1 VTVWQPDAMPPWRA
15 RQWRRV
21 LLTCALGSALLTPGV
36 VVAQEPAPAPVLDWQ
51 TGAGKSYWIPALEIG
66 GFVFGLNQFDRAFL
80 GPKRDYDT
88 DAHSVWKNLRSE
100 PVYDKD
106 PFSVNQI
113 GHPYQGGT
121 YYGFARSAGL
131 GYWQSLLYSIGG
143 SFLWETYGE
152 TTPPSINDHI
162 STGIGGSF
170 VGEAM
175 FRMASLLLEG
185 GGDAPGFWRELGAAV
200 ISPPAGVNRLV
211 FGDRFKPI
219 FPSRDPEIFVRLRF
233 GATLTT
239 DVTNEA
245 LPSDTKRQE
254 GSADYSITYG
264 LPGKPGYRYSRPFD
278 YFHFEFTAVPNA
290 STVGNA
296 IENVAIRGLLVGA
309 SYEWGDDY
317 RGVWGLFG
325 GYDYFSP
332 QIFRVADTA
341 ISLGTVGQWWISSEV
356 ALQATALGGVGF
368 GAAGTVADRAERDYH
383 YGVIPQGLL
392 GLRLIFGERALLEA
406 AGRQYYVAGLSSGA
420 GSHERFGREI
430 IARGN
435 VGFTVRIYGP
445 HALGIQ
451 YVVSSRDAR
460 FPDLRDRHQ
469 SVQTVSLSYNFLG
482 HTRFGATEWRPGEI
496 GGR

>member
-1 VTVWQPDAMPPWRA
+1 MPPSRA

-21 LLTCALGSALLTPGV
+21 LLTGALGSALLTPGV

-88 DAHSVWKNLRSE
+88 DAHSVWKNLRTE

-200 ISPPAGVNRLV
+200 ISPPTGVNRLV

>member
-1 VTVWQPDAMPPWRA
+1 MHRSRG
-15 RQWRRV
+15 RQIRRVALALGCV
-21 LLTCALGSALLTPGV
+21 LLTAGV
-36 VVAQEPAPAPVLDWQ
+36 VCAEEPTPTRVLDWQ
-51 TGAGKSYWIPALEIG
+51 TGAGKSYWIPALEVG
-66 GFVFGLNQFDRAFL
+66 GFIFGLNQFDRHFVD
-80 GPKRDYDT
+80 PKREYDT
-88 DAHSVWKNLRSE
+88 DADTFWENLRTA

-113 GHPYQGGT
+113 GHPYQGGI
-121 YYGFARSAGL
+121 YYGLARSAGL
-131 GYWQSLLYSIGG
+131 EYWQSLLYTIGG

-200 ISPPAGVNRLV
+200 ISPPTGFNRLV

-219 FPSRDPEIFVRLRF
+219 FPSRDPEIFVRLRL

-239 DVTNEA
+239 DVNNA
-245 LPSDTKRQE
+245 DLPNNAKRQE

-264 LPGKPGYRYSRPFD
+264 LPGKPGYRHSRPFD

-296 IENVAIRGLLVGA
+296 IENVSIRGLLVGA
-309 SYEWGDDY
+309 PYEWGDDY

-332 QIFRVADTA
+332 QIFRVAGTA
-341 ISLGTVGQWWISSEV
+341 VSLGTVSQWWISRHV
-356 ALQATALGGVGF
+356 ALQVTALGGVGF
-368 GAAGTVADRAERDYH
+368 GAAGTVADRDERDYH
-383 YGVIPQGLL
+383 YGVIPQALL
-392 GLRLIFGERALLEA
+392 GLRLIFGERAMLEA
-406 AGRQYYVAGLSSGA
+406 SGRQYYVAGLRSAA
-420 GSHERFGREI
+420 GDTFGQEI

-435 VGFTVRIYGP
+435 VGLTVRIYGP

-451 YVVSSRDAR
+451 YLVSSRDAR

-469 SVQTVSLSYNFLG
+469 SVETVSLSYNFLG
-482 HTRFGATEWRPGEI
+482 HTRFGAVEWRPGET